1 MGGID
6 YVLNTYTVIWYMS
19 QLPECIEAL
28 ELQTV
33 GGDSGRP
40 ICQVHLSTRSTTSED
55 PLVILMAHVSNSA

>member
-6 YVLNTYTVIWYMS
+6 YVLNTYAVIWYTS

-33 GGDSGRP
+33 GR
-40 ICQVHLSTRSTTSED
+40 RFREANMSTTSED
-55 PLVILMAHVSNSA
+55 PRVILMVHVSNSA